1 MTNQSNNKVNS
12 KKNSIDVNIRF
23 EKIIENL
30 GTFKSDNEGD
40 TRDQLLE
47 KIIVGL
53 KVLNKRSKLKG
64 LQLVS

>member
-23 EKIIENL
+23 EKIIDNL
-30 GTFKSDNEGD
+30 GAFKSDKEGD

-47 KIIVGL
+47 IIIAGL